1 MSVLPIRFSG
11 ARCEISFKINELFK
25 INRVG
30 MENAI
35 NTRKVLYKRWKD
47 MIRDLEDTVMTTREA
62 CRYLRISRPTYL
74 KHLYKGKI
82 RGVKV
87 GKGWKVLKSELDR
100 FLKGD
105 YDYPTYQPAVLAVSQ
120 NKPMR

>member
-1 MSVLPIRFSG
+1 
-11 ARCEISFKINELFK
+11 
-25 INRVG
+25 
-30 MENAI
+30 
-35 NTRKVLYKRWKD
+35 
-47 MIRDLEDTVMTTREA
+47 MIRDLEDAVMTTREA
-62 CRYLRISRPTYL
+62 CHYLRISRPTYL

-105 YDYPTYQPAVLAVSQ
+105 YDYPIHHPAVLAVSQ
-120 NKPMR
+120 NKPMG